1 MTLRQ
6 DELIALTYCRLSAPL
21 KGYVVKRIGNPDDA
35 EDIVQS
41 VFESLLKPGLLI
53 SEQTVTKYAYTIAH
67 NLVVDWMRRHA
78 CSAKAQDFF
87 AAYSPRSVED
97 AESRTVVNDIAAMEM
112 KILQKAGEKG
122 ARVYMMAVHEGI
134 SARDIALS
142 QGMSERT
149 VENHIFRTRKKVREA
164 CGKGTF
170 RLVRRNSG
178 IYGEVHSQG
187 SGRFASGRRMP
198 VFTLVRGW
206 NGNLRSARTVLVS
219 G

>member
-6 DELIALTYCRLSAPL
+6 DEFIALAYCRLSAPL

-35 EDIVQS
+35 EDIVQD

-53 SEQTVTKYAYTIAH
+53 SEQTLTKYAYTIAH

-97 AESRTVVNDIAAMEM
+97 AECRANVNDIAAVEM
-112 KILQKAGEKG
+112 KVLQKAGEKG

-134 SARDIALS
+134 SARDIASS
-142 QGMSERT
+142 QGMSGRT

-164 CGKGTF
+164 LKEA
-170 RLVRRNSG
+170 L
-178 IYGEVHSQG
+178 
-187 SGRFASGRRMP
+187 
-198 VFTLVRGW
+198 
-206 NGNLRSARTVLVS
+206 
-219 G
+219 